1 MRRSSDNSATCQR
14 HTLQQ
19 RTSLHGERGHL
30 FGLVHLR
37 NANDVR
43 IEARRLVAMILLR
56 DDVPSNGHLASKRF
70 GSPELWSHKEFVPLK
85 PVARDQIF

>member
-1 MRRSSDNSATCQR
+1 
-14 HTLQQ
+14 
-19 RTSLHGERGHL
+19 
-30 FGLVHLR
+30 
-37 NANDVR
+37 
-43 IEARRLVAMILLR
+43 MILLR